1 MPWWVDAAYV
11 VGVVALFIAFDL
23 IAKAV
28 DRSMMAVFCAIG
40 VVLGIAG
47 VVYMGVAL
55 CRPERF

>member
-1 MPWWVDAAYV
+1 
-11 VGVVALFIAFDL
+11 
-23 IAKAV
+23 
-28 DRSMMAVFCAIG
+28 MMTVFCAIG